1 MGHFILYG
9 ILALLFDF
17 ALNQANFKVHN
28 LVISKAAIYEIIFA
42 ILEEFTQIWI
52 DARSFDLIDG
62 LADVLGVFSLIYG
75 ARWVVKS
82 AKQKRCFREIRMF

>member
-17 ALNQANFKVHN
+17 ALNHANFKMRN
-28 LVISKAAIYEIIFA
+28 LDLSKAAIYVIAFA

-52 DARSFDLIDG
+52 DARSFDLVDG
-62 LADVLGVFSLIYG
+62 LADVLGVFSLVYG
-75 ARWVVKS
+75 VRWVVRS
-82 AKQKRCFREIRMF
+82 ARQKRAFRVIKMF